1 NPSTNS
7 RTSRRGSHLRKHPAI
22 RAITA
27 SRKPARRSSSAC
39 AIVPPTAAGFFTF
52 VTQSNDHGGRL
63 ACPALHPIVITP
75 GRPADQQHHPHG
87 HDLQLPYPRRH
98 STPLSGASPSC

>member
-1 NPSTNS
+1 
-7 RTSRRGSHLRKHPAI
+7 I

-75 GRPADQQHHPHG
+75 GRPADQQHHPHS
-87 HDLQLPYPRRH
+87 HDLQLPYLTCTDVLFGNRNGIDHHLSQHFWRRCH
-98 STPLSGASPSC
+98 QTGAR